1 MKINQTLKREFV
13 LKTVEVE
20 LKAIKE
26 ANELKL
32 KENKF
37 RKMQDGDH
45 ISPLPRWAESQNP
58 SRSDDRIVGKRTN
71 ES

>member
-1 MKINQTLKREFV
+1 MNSGSNANKTDDKEIIEVEAEMKINQTLKREFV

-37 RKMQDGDH
+37 RRMKDWDH
-45 ISPLPRWAESQNP
+45 VSPLPR
-58 SRSDDRIVGKRTN
+58 
-71 ES
+71 